1 MLDLV
6 IYRRPSGLERQPM
19 HPTGQHILVADHDPV
34 RREQVKRVLID
45 EGFQVATAGEGLAA
59 IRNARGQRF
68 ALIVAALGLPGTL
81 DGPATAQQLRSRQ
94 PWLKALFTAD
104 AGERLHGPV
113 RDCGDVVPWPCPP
126 GELLGC
132 VFEMLQ
138 RDRLGGAPSS
148 GAAYRVC

>member
-1 MLDLV
+1 
-6 IYRRPSGLERQPM
+6 M
-19 HPTGQHILVADHDPV
+19 HPAGQHILVVDHDPV
-34 RREQVKRVLID
+34 RREQVERVLLD
-45 EGFQVATAGEGLAA
+45 EGFQVITAGEGLAA
-59 IRNARGQRF
+59 IRVAGRRRF

-94 PWLKALFTAD
+94 PRLKALFTAD

-113 RDCGDVVPWPCPP
+113 RNCGDVVPWPCPR

-138 RDRLGGAPSS
+138 RDRFAGALSS
-148 GAAYRVC
+148 GTAYRVR